1 MIVQISTE
9 MAQQPLEA
17 VAVPVNLQDLC
28 WAFHEKEPNTTPN
41 TTPNAIFSVTLELH
55 NVIYILTITV
65 NFDQVKILEFLRE
78 TTNVTFV
85 GKKGKCV
92 VNSYSIA

>member
-28 WAFHEKEPNTTPN
+28 WAFHEKEPN

-78 TTNVTFV
+78 TTNMTFV